1 MVNQQEQNIQ
11 PDFALLVVGST
22 RAVADRLQEAVAQAG
37 YPDVRPS
44 FGFVIRALGEGSLTL
59 TQLADRLGV
68 TKQAAI
74 KVVDEMEARGFVA
87 RRLGQVDRRSK
98 AIRLTE
104 RGHGVRRAAL
114 AASHRMEAELRRDIG
129 AADVD
134 AMRRVLLGFAERN
147 GGLDDLN
154 AGRGRPV
161 W

>member
-1 MVNQQEQNIQ
+1 
-11 PDFALLVVGST
+11 
-22 RAVADRLQEAVAQAG
+22 VAQAG
-37 YPDVRPS
+37 HPDVRPS
-44 FGFVIRALGEGSLTL
+44 FGFVIRALGEASLTL
-59 TQLADRLGV
+59 TRLAERLGV

-74 KVVDEMEARGFVA
+74 KVVDEMEAGGFVE
-87 RRLGQVDRRSK
+87 RRLGQADRRSK

-114 AASHRMEAELRRDIG
+114 AAGHRMEDELRHDVGDR
-129 AADVD
+129 DVD
-134 AMRRVLLGFAERN
+134 ALRRVVLRFAARN